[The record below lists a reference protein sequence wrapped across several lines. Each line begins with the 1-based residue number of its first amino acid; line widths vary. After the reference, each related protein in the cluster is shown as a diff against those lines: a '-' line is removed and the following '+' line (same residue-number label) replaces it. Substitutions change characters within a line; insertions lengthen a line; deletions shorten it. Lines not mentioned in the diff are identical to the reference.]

1 MNFLRK
7 YLRVLVNIL
16 VELYRAALLGTDRTL
31 FAMLF
36 NLKSML
42 LRQSTRVYWDGKT
55 FVVTDKSI
63 PSVQYKIRHQRQCNL
78 AYEYGFKERSDSLG
92 KVYFLSQIDFTPGDI
107 FIDCGANVGDLKLWF
122 ELNEIAVEY
131 IGFEPSP
138 IEFSCLEQNV
148 CPSVVHNVGLWNE
161 EGELNFY
168 ISSQGADSSLI
179 EPQEYN
185 EIIKSKV
192 LRLDEF
198 VSSNVKCLKLEAEGA
213 EPEILEGLGDKLSL
227 VEYIC
232 ADLGYE
238 RGVDCESTFAPVTNF
253 LLSKGFELIDVQH
266 GRICALYR
274 NKHFLS
280 KKPS

>member
-1 MNFLRK
+1 M
-7 YLRVLVNIL
+7 
-16 VELYRAALLGTDRTL
+16 
-31 FAMLF
+31 
-36 NLKSML
+36 
-42 LRQSTRVYWDGKT
+42 
-55 FVVTDKSI
+55 
-63 PSVQYKIRHQRQCNL
+63 
-78 AYEYGFKERSDSLG
+78 
-92 KVYFLSQIDFTPGDI
+92 
-107 FIDCGANVGDLKLWF
+107 
-122 ELNEIAVEY
+122 NEIAVEY

-148 CPSVVHNVGLWNE
+148 RPSVVHNVGLWNE